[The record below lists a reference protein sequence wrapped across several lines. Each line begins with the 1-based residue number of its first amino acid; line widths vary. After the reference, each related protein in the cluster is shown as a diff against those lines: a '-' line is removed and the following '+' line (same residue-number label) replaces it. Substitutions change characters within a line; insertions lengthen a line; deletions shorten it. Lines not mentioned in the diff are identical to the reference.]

1 MTVSLLTT
9 LLALQSL
16 SPSQTVV
23 PNGAVVWIDPTSSAK
38 ATTLVLVASARGA
51 EDEPGPGGLRHLLEH
66 LVARRDRD
74 LDRMLES
81 EGGFLRAS
89 TSRDSIRFEIDVP
102 NGKADLAVKALG
114 TLLTPPKLEQA
125 QIDREILTLGE
136 ELALR
141 TPIQSTIE
149 AGWRDVFGGDCP
161 SAMGEVEAMKA
172 ATPDSLNSLYQKHFS
187 GSNLAVTLVGPVEP
201 TIQRQ
206 KLILLL
212 SKVNTVGKRPTFRP
226 RKLAPS
232 AASPTTVSAEIPGL
246 GESAA
251 WAELA
256 VGLAWCQEVKSS
268 YLSYTP
274 SLRPGAMTLGTETGD
289 EEPIRKFR
297 RFDEADLARLW
308 EVGPA
313 LVNRWLEN
321 RLADPRSRALL
332 MAELK
337 AQDASMTEEKLRQAA
352 QGVNWG
358 EFVKA
363 YQRMVPS
370 SQARTGP
377 SLALAPS
384 AKAGRGSAL
393 GPREPAT
400 DAADQTPGVVSY
412 ADPAAK
418 FFTAQAVVLLPN
430 LAPEEREELA
440 FLARLMERETEDYSP
455 RTLRQLGVE
464 AGLPVKV
471 TLGGDH
477 LRISCVSTPENADQ
491 CVRVLESMLRRP
503 QMSQATVEEAFA
515 ESLPSQDAW
524 AQSLLA
530 SRIYR
535 PMLERRSASLLT
547 RVIRP
552 ETTTVA
558 FGGRGDLAAAS
569 ATYRRLVEE
578 WKPGRAATTTYLRK
592 TQVAK
597 LNLPGSQILIV
608 DGPAVVTRS
617 EDALASELAAYAFG
631 IGKESSLFRICREQ
645 ERWSYRQ
652 EASFLMDRGWRLRLL
667 IGRSKPDLVELTPLM
682 RDALIVDVKAWDETT
697 LNRALAM
704 AESAIVRGILPE
716 AVSLSGGLPMTDRL
730 TDRTYRAAY
739 DRATIGRIMEPEN
752 RLAELKKVTLES
764 MKAQALKMLSEASIR
779 IQRSE

>member
-1 MTVSLLTT
+1 MV
-9 LLALQSL
+9 Q
-16 SPSQTVV
+16 
-23 PNGAVVWIDPTSSAK
+23 TSSS
-38 ATTLVLVASARGA
+38 TTRLFRGA
-51 EDEPGPGGLRHLLEH
+51 G
-66 LVARRDRD
+66 
-74 LDRMLES
+74 
-81 EGGFLRAS
+81 
-89 TSRDSIRFEIDVP
+89 
-102 NGKADLAVKALG
+102 
-114 TLLTPPKLEQA
+114 
-125 QIDREILTLGE
+125 
-136 ELALR
+136 
-141 TPIQSTIE
+141 
-149 AGWRDVFGGDCP
+149 
-161 SAMGEVEAMKA
+161 
-172 ATPDSLNSLYQKHFS
+172 
-187 GSNLAVTLVGPVEP
+187 
-201 TIQRQ
+201 
-206 KLILLL
+206 
-212 SKVNTVGKRPTFRP
+212 
-226 RKLAPS
+226 
-232 AASPTTVSAEIPGL
+232 
-246 GESAA
+246 
-251 WAELA
+251 
-256 VGLAWCQEVKSS
+256 
-268 YLSYTP
+268 
-274 SLRPGAMTLGTETGD
+274 
-289 EEPIRKFR
+289 
-297 RFDEADLARLW
+297 
-308 EVGPA
+308 
-313 LVNRWLEN
+313 
-321 RLADPRSRALL
+321 
-332 MAELK
+332 
-337 AQDASMTEEKLRQAA
+337 
-352 QGVNWG
+352 
-358 EFVKA
+358 
-363 YQRMVPS
+363 
-370 SQARTGP
+370 
-377 SLALAPS
+377 
-384 AKAGRGSAL
+384 L

-400 DAADQTPGVVSY
+400 DAADQTTGVVSY

-464 AGLPVKV
+464 AGFPVKV
-471 TLGGDH
+471 TLGGDN
-477 LRISCVSTPENADQ
+477 LRISCVSTPENAEQ

-592 TQVAK
+592 TQIAK

-631 IGKESSLFRICREQ
+631 VGKESSLFRICREQ

-682 RDALIVDVKAWDETT
+682 RDALISDVKAWDEAT

-739 DRATIGRIMEPEN
+739 DRATIGRIMEPED